1 MERRRNWPK
10 DILLPRRMAALDID
24 VGMVE
29 SIEPALLCDLR
40 EFCAVCKSPE
50 QCDRDLRENPVN
62 PAWLDYCPNSA
73 LLGILAATHLFSRFS
88 LRASES
94 DSRGVWPR

>member
-1 MERRRNWPK
+1 MERRRWPK
-10 DILLPRRMAALDID
+10 DSVLPRRMAALDID

-29 SIEPALLCDLR
+29 SIEPALFCDLR
-40 EFCAVCKSPE
+40 EFCAACKFPE
-50 QCDRDLRENPVN
+50 QCDLDLRDDPRGH
-62 PAWLDYCPNSA
+62 AWLGYCPNSA